1 MQHFAK
7 NKIKNIIFD
16 LGGVIM
22 NLDVPRTIKAFENI
36 GITDFVNDT
45 GHHYK
50 NPVFYDFE
58 TGKVSESEFVEEL
71 ANISANSLS
80 GTQIREAWNAMI
92 LDMPIERI
100 KFLLDLKKKY
110 KIYLL
115 SNTNSIH
122 QEKFLRETNEANDFS
137 FNELFEKAYYS
148 HEIGIRKPNEE
159 VFHFVLKDSKLNT
172 DKTLFV
178 DDSLQNINSAQKTG
192 LRTFHI
198 KNYNLLSLIDRI

>member
-148 HEIGIRKPNEE
+148 HETGIRKPNEE